1 MPKGEDPHGRIVHN
15 YSHEF
20 DGISLNSVLLDNSVA
35 YISFKDRVKLLSQVS
50 WYFKVDLKNGYRQLP
65 VSPKDWHTQ
74 VYSLGTTE
82 FYVDLAMPFGKANS
96 SKKFCAWTDLWFF
109 SFLKRFQKVAPFH
122 AVLGS
127 YVDDAFGGARSRS
140 QAQVIVDTLMA
151 VGRATATSFNTEK
164 TRGPA
169 TRLVILGLQYCS
181 VSQTCR
187 LGEKKRTKYINRIVA
202 MLKAPETSLKLLEQ
216 VTGNLG
222 YAAWVEPFCR
232 PLLSCLYAAIARH
245 KQANRIRITSFM
257 RNALRIWHLVLH
269 HNRGLPFTFLLD
281 KLPAV
286 TTPIFVDASTS
297 WGIGGVHG
305 SDYFSMS
312 HDDLRTSMQTCPGW
326 GTYPR
331 VPIARLELLAAY
343 VAVHLFARRYPGHY
357 IILYTDNANVL
368 AWLSTRRSPDP
379 IVGTLVS
386 AIESIKYLHL
396 LKLAVRYI
404 PSRRNRTADCLSRNV
419 IPGWLRSRGSK
430 LIPYISGIA
439 QASNPDKLLK
449 FWINPV

>member
-35 YISFKDRVKLLSQVS
+35 YISFKERVKLLSQVS

-74 VYSLGTTE
+74 VYSLGQTE

-96 SKKFCAWTDLWFF
+96 SKKFCAWTDLWFS
-109 SFLKRFQKVAPFH
+109 SFLNHFQKIAPFH

-127 YVDDAFGGARSRS
+127 YVDDAFGGAHTRS
-140 QAQVIVDTLMA
+140 QAQVILDTMMA

-169 TRLVILGLQYCS
+169 TRLVILGLLYCS

-187 LGEKKRTKYINRIVA
+187 LGKEKQQKYVNRVIA
-202 MLKAPETSLKLLEQ
+202 MLGSPVTSTKLLEQ

-232 PLLSCLYAAIARH
+232 PLLSSLYAAIARFEPPT
-245 KQANRIRITSFM
+245 QIRITPFM
-257 RNALRIWHLVLH
+257 RNALRIWHLVLQR
-269 HNRGLPFTFLLD
+269 NRGLPFSFLLN

-286 TTPIFVDASTS
+286 STPIFVDASTS

-305 SDYFSMS
+305 SDFFSMS
-312 HDDLRTSMQTCPGW
+312 HHDLRTPIQTCPGW

-357 IILYTDNANVL
+357 VILYTDNTNVV
-368 AWLSTRRSPDP
+368 AWLGTRRSPDP
-379 IVGTLVS
+379 IVCSLVS
-386 AIESIKYLHL
+386 AIESIKYHHL

-404 PSRRNRTADCLSRNV
+404 PSGRNRTADRLSRNV
-419 IPGWLRSRGSK
+419 VPRWLRSRGSK
-430 LIPYISGIA
+430 LSPYISGIA
-439 QASNPDKLLK
+439 QACNRDNLLK
-449 FWINPV
+449 LWLNPI